1 MLVGDF
7 YGRIKSMH
15 DFRGR
20 TVDSAGPSTP
30 VSVSGLNGIP
40 GAGEQFRV
48 VKDEKIARRLVVELQ
63 EQKAKPVERPR
74 RASLDDFF
82 AQMTE
87 GDTKTLRLIVKADV
101 QGSLEP
107 LVNSL
112 NKLNTGGEVSLEI
125 LHANTGNITENDVML
140 ASASSAVILGFN
152 ADIDAGARVAAK
164 NAEIEIDNYSI
175 IYKLLE
181 DVEKAMKG
189 MLAPTFEKVVI
200 GRAEVRQVFDLKSAV
215 VAGCYMRTGEARRNA
230 KARLIRNGTLVFDG
244 AVGSLKHHQES
255 VRQVRTGF
263 EFGVSIED
271 CENYQQGDIIEFYEL
286 QRATN

>member
-1 MLVGDF
+1 MISTGELNQCMIPAAG
-7 YGRIKSMH
+7 
-15 DFRGR
+15 

-112 NKLNTGGEVSLEI
+112 NKLNTGGKFPWRFFMPI
-125 LHANTGNITENDVML
+125 LATSPKMML
-140 ASASSAVILGFN
+140 CWHPL
-152 ADIDAGARVAAK
+152 
-164 NAEIEIDNYSI
+164 
-175 IYKLLE
+175 
-181 DVEKAMKG
+181 
-189 MLAPTFEKVVI
+189 PPP
-200 GRAEVRQVFDLKSAV
+200 
-215 VAGCYMRTGEARRNA
+215 
-230 KARLIRNGTLVFDG
+230 
-244 AVGSLKHHQES
+244 
-255 VRQVRTGF
+255 
-263 EFGVSIED
+263 
-271 CENYQQGDIIEFYEL
+271 
-286 QRATN
+286 